1 MTDAIL
7 EIQDLAL
14 HMGKRQLHSEITLS
28 LAAGERLALIGPNGV
43 GKSTLLKTVLGLLP
57 YQTGNIQIQDQEL
70 SALDEQERARL
81 VAYVPQQSHIEFPV
95 PVQDVVSWARYAQSG
110 FGRLSAEDR
119 EIVKRCLAE
128 FGLTAVAERNVQTLS
143 GGEQRRVL
151 LARAAASQA
160 PLILCDEPT
169 AHLDMKHMLGLD
181 DALARLCNNGRAVLM
196 VLHDLR
202 DAERFADRVLLMGH
216 NEVHGPSDLQGLLDA
231 QLVQDVYGVSIE
243 QREQY
248 YFF

>member
-1 MTDAIL
+1 MNDAVL
-7 EIQDLAL
+7 QIQDLSL
-14 HMGKRQLHSEITLS
+14 HVAQRQLQSGISLS
-28 LAAGERLALIGPNGV
+28 VAAGERLALIGPNGV

-57 YQTGNIQIQDQEL
+57 YQQGHILVNGQEL
-70 SALDEQERARL
+70 QTLNELERAGL
-81 VAYVPQQSHIEFPV
+81 IAYVPQQSHIEFPV
-95 PVQDVVSWARYAQSG
+95 PVQDVVSWARYAYNG
-110 FGRLSAEDR
+110 FARLSVDDR

-181 DALARLCNNGRAVLM
+181 DALSRLCNNGRAVLM

-202 DAERFADRVLLMGH
+202 DAERFADQVLLMGS
-216 NEVHGPSDLQGLLDA
+216 NQVHGPGNLAALLDA